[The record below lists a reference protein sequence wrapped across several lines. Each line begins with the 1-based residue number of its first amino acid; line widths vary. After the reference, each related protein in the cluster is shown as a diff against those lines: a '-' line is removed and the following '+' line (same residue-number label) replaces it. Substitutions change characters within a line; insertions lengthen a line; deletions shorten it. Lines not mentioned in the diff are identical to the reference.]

1 MAQQLIFDLP
11 VRPALGRED
20 FFVARAN
27 ELALAALDKG
37 DWPLGKMLLVG
48 PEGAGKSHIARV
60 WAHDNAASIVPAD
73 ELERQDPPGLPA
85 LVIEDADRIAGQA
98 GAETALFHWHNRMLE
113 QGARLLITARQPPA
127 QWGILLADLESRMQ
141 ATAIARIEPPDDT
154 LLAAVLVKLFADRQ
168 VKVAPGLID
177 WLLRRID
184 RSFSAAR
191 DAVALLDAAS
201 LRLRRPVTVILAGE
215 VLDSAEFDGP

>member
-20 FFVARAN
+20 FFVAKAN
-27 ELALAALDKG
+27 ELALAALDMG
-37 DWPLGKMLLVG
+37 NWPSGKMLLVG

-60 WAHDNAASIVPAD
+60 WAHDNAASILSAD
-73 ELERQDPPGLPA
+73 TLVREDPPSLSA
-85 LVIEDADRIAGQA
+85 LVIEDADRIAGRA
-98 GAETALFHWHNRMLE
+98 ADETALFHWHNRMLE
-113 QGARLLITARQPPA
+113 QGSRLLITARQSPG
-127 QWGILLADLESRMQ
+127 QWGILLPDLESRMQ
-141 ATAIARIEPPDDT
+141 ATAVARIEPPDDA

-184 RSFSAAR
+184 RSFAAAR
-191 DAVALLDAAS
+191 DAVALLDTAS
-201 LRLRRPVTVILAGE
+201 LRLRRPVTIALAGE
-215 VLDSAEFDGP
+215 VLDSPEFDGP